1 MNVWRTIETLLTSS
15 KNISEAASDGT
26 LRVVGA
32 FFDVMSG
39 SVQMMG
45 QHPSHSELIKLTPS
59 GDVVRTAEEKPVPA
73 EEAATM
79 LYSGNKRYSNGR
91 GGFNQ
96 LSGDEKLLKQLSEG
110 GQNPVA
116 VIVGCADSRAPIE
129 MLFDMRP
136 GDLFVL
142 RNAGNTC
149 ASNKG

>member
-1 MNVWRTIETLLTSS
+1 
-15 KNISEAASDGT
+15 
-26 LRVVGA
+26 
-32 FFDVMSG
+32 
-39 SVQMMG
+39 
-45 QHPSHSELIKLTPS
+45 
-59 GDVVRTAEEKPVPA
+59 
-73 EEAATM
+73 M

-149 ASNKG
+149 ASNKGSLVGSAEYSISHLRTKLVVIAGHTLDLTFAKAHPAVKAILWAYLPSEQGGPAIVNTVR